1 MKFNKYEFDF
11 KDQIKI
17 NEAGVKIIATRPDTN
32 SKLTIILTELIKRHP
47 ELRFGQILYNFG
59 FITKPLKEGEAPQL
73 FDPFNEEPIITFK
86 RVCAELERLGYN
98 NILELVND

>member
-1 MKFNKYEFDF
+1 MTYKEALEVRGKY
-11 KDQIKI
+11 
-17 NEAGVKIIATRPDTN
+17 NA
-32 SKLTIILTELIKRHP
+32 KLLLIMSLLIEKHP

-86 RVCAELERLGYN
+86 RVCAELELLSYN
-98 NILELVND
+98 NILRLVND